1 MRLKNEV
8 IVGIVVVLGLLVM
21 AVGGYWLTGRTWGAE
36 QREIVATFQRVGL
49 LGEGSQ
55 VKYRGV
61 PVGRVESIRLSERG
75 DGVFVTMT
83 VTPEVTFPQ
92 DAGVLISAESFF
104 GDWQAEIV
112 SQNGYPELVWAT
124 SNRPGVFPG
133 AALPDIT
140 ELTAVA
146 ARIATDIETLSERV
160 ELAFT
165 EETAI
170 KIRETIENVQEVSEQ
185 LGGFVDQQTG
195 TYRDV
200 SQNVLQATANVRDAT
215 ATAERVANE
224 FGAAVNQG
232 DIQAVLAN
240 ARASSENLRV
250 FSEQLQTAGQGV
262 PGLMARADTTL
273 GTLNQTIAGVQPQ
286 LAQIGPTLEEARA
299 AMATLQRAAA
309 KIEQGEGTL
318 GRLLEDPALYEETQ
332 RAVATL
338 RRFLADVQQNPG
350 KYIGELKV
358 F

>member
-8 IVGIVVVLGLLVM
+8 IVGLVVVLGLLVL
-21 AVGGYWLTGRTWGAE
+21 AFGGYWLTGRQWGG
-36 QREIVATFQRVGL
+36 QPREITATFQRVGL
-49 LGEGSQ
+49 LNEGSE

-61 PVGRVESIRLSERG
+61 NIGRVERIVLSERG
-75 DGVFVTMT
+75 DGVFVTMS
-83 VTPEVTFPQ
+83 VSPDVTFPQ

-104 GDWQAEIV
+104 GDWQAEV
-112 SQNGYPELVWAT
+112 VGQNGYPELQWAT
-124 SNRPGVFPG
+124 TTRPGVLPG

-170 KIRETIENVQEVSEQ
+170 EIRETIENVAEVSDQ
-185 LGGFVDQQTG
+185 LSGFIAQQTG

-215 ATAERVANE
+215 ATAERVAGE
-224 FGAAVNQG
+224 FGAAVNTG
-232 DIQAVLAN
+232 DIQAMLGN
-240 ARASSENLRV
+240 ARQASTNLRD
-250 FSEQLQTAGQGV
+250 FSAQLEAAGRGV
-262 PGLMARADTTL
+262 PGLMARADSTL
-273 GTLNQTIAGVQPQ
+273 GTVNQTVAGLQPQ
-286 LAQIGPTLEEARA
+286 LAEIGPTIVEARTA
-299 AMATLQRAAA
+299 IGTLQRAMV
-309 KIEQGEGTL
+309 KIEEGQGTL

-338 RRFLADVQQNPG
+338 QRLMADIQQNPA
-350 KYIGELKV
+350 KYIGALQV